1 MLSTIRAGLAKFHDS
16 KLVDELIEAYVEAK
30 RNYYLETHPESP
42 PGDCVREFLKEESSG
57 LLN

>member
-1 MLSTIRAGLAKFHDS
+1 VEVREEGGEWKVIP
-16 KLVDELIEAYVEAK
+16 KLDEAAREK
-30 RNYYLETHPESP
+30 LETHPESP